1 MHKFG
6 GTSVGS
12 GERILAAARL
22 VRGAGGAPV
31 VVVSAMSG
39 ITTLLE
45 RFAAGSPADAPGEAL
60 REMQER
66 HLEAHRIIRRG
77 PDAGQTASRLHEI
90 IQQLEGRVR
99 GGIEDSSQP
108 GRNDARRDAVMAAGE
123 DLSALLVTEALRTLG
138 SDAVQVDA
146 RELIRTDARFG
157 RAAPDTETCVRL
169 IRDRLVPVLRR
180 GVVPVIQGFIGAD
193 AEGRTTTLGRGG
205 SDFTAAIIGAA
216 LGAGEVTIWTDV
228 DGIFTADPRRIP
240 KARILAEIGFEEAVE
255 LAWFGA
261 KVIHPAAAKHAA
273 ARRVRLWIRN
283 ASHPERGGTLIHPD
297 RRRAPGVA
305 AVAHRSGTVL
315 IRVRS
320 RPLFMTYGFLSRI
333 FHILSDHEISV
344 DLVAT
349 SHTSTAL
356 TVGRGQELDGVRRA
370 LEEFAEVEI
379 TEGLTTVSLIGS
391 GLLELPGIN
400 GEIFRALGPTHVELI
415 SQATDTALSLVVADE
430 DAHAVEERLHA
441 ALIEQAPGV
450 GGEGDG

>member
-39 ITTLLE
+39 MTTLLE
-45 RFAAGSPADAPGEAL
+45 RFAAGIPAEAPGEAL
-60 REMQER
+60 REMEER

-77 PDAGQTASRLHEI
+77 PDGGHTASRLREI
-90 IQQLEGRVR
+90 IQQLEGGV
-99 GGIEDSSQP
+99 EDASRP
-108 GRNDARRDAVMAAGE
+108 GRSDARRDAVMAAGE
-123 DLSALLVTEALRTLG
+123 DLSALLFTEALRTLG

-169 IRDRLVPVLRR
+169 IRDRLVPVLAR
-180 GVVPVIQGFIGAD
+180 GVVPVIQGFIGTD

-240 KARILAEIGFEEAVE
+240 QARILAEIGFEEAVE

-283 ASHPERGGTLIHPD
+283 TSHPERGGTLIHPD

-356 TVGRGQELDGVRRA
+356 TVGWGQELDGVRRA

-441 ALIEQAPGV
+441 ALIEQGPGV
-450 GGEGDG
+450 GGEGAG